1 MSIADNVSSTSDMG
15 SLLGR
20 VKEFNAFLE
29 RAAAVLEGRM

>member
-1 MSIADNVSSTSDMG
+1 MNVAADVSSTSGVG

-29 RAAAVLEGRM
+29 RSAAVLEGRV